1 MQQSA
6 NLLEIK
12 EKSIFVS
19 ARSFYRGQKLNA
31 SKLPL
36 EVIRSAQAAELDKRV
51 KEGVHV
57 AK

>member
-1 MQQSA
+1 MQKSA

-12 EKSIFVS
+12 EKSIFFS

-36 EVIRSAQAAELDKRV
+36 DVVRSAQAAELEKRV
-51 KEGVHV
+51 KEGVHA